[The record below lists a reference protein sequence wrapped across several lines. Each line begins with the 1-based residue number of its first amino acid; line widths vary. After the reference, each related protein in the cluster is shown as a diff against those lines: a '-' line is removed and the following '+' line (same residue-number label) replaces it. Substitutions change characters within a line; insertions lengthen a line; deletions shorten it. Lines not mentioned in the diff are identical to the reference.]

1 MQPMHYDYEEFR
13 QTLAARIRGLRKA
26 EGWTQMRMTIDFGY
40 HLSF

>member
-1 MQPMHYDYEEFR
+1 MHYDYEEFR